1 MYYLNSKNVEAIPRD
16 WYELAAVIKKA
27 IACLGNHEFSQ
38 PIKPFLRYRDMGN
51 RIIAMPAFIGGDFNL
66 SGIKWIASFPKNI
79 DRNIQVAHSV
89 SILNDADTGAPFCTI
104 NTSLIST
111 IRTVSVSALM
121 IEKNL
126 RDKEEQ
132 NQFIVGICGFGP
144 VGQMH
149 AEMIADLLDDKLS
162 ELRIFDI
169 RPVNLSAVPP
179 AIKDKVVL
187 TDSYEKAFS
196 GADIFIAATMS
207 AEPYIGLEPHPGSL
221 HLNISLRD
229 YQAEFMNDVDIMIVD
244 DWKEVCRENTDIE
257 RMYLHEG
264 LREDDTFN
272 LVDLFAGDREV
283 TFGPSDVVM
292 FNPMGMAIFDIAI
305 GYHFFQKATERKI
318 GIQLED

>member
-1 MYYLNSKNVEAIPRD
+1 MYYLNSKNVAAIPRD

-27 IACLGNHEFSQ
+27 IDCLGNHEFSQ

-51 RIIAMPAFIGGDFNL
+51 RMIAMPAFIGGGFNL

-79 DRNIQVAHSV
+79 ERNMPVAHSV

-121 IEKNL
+121 IEKNC
-126 RDKEEQ
+126 RDKEDQ
-132 NQFIVGICGFGP
+132 HQFIVGICGFGP
-144 VGQMH
+144 IGQMH

-162 ELRIFDI
+162 EIRIFDI
-169 RPVNLSAVPP
+169 RPISPSAIPDV
-179 AIKDKVVL
+179 IKDKVIV
-187 TDSYEKAFS
+187 TDSYVKAFT
-196 GADIFIAATMS
+196 GADIFITATMS
-207 AEPYIGLEPHPGSL
+207 AEPYIDLEPNPGSL

-229 YQAEFMNDVDIMIVD
+229 YQDEFVNDVDIMIVD

-283 TFGPSDVVM
+283 SFGPSDVVM

-305 GYHFFQKATERKI
+305 GYHYFQKATERKI
-318 GIQLED
+318 GILLED